1 MNVRFVADQRR
12 YRTMSTDELRES
24 FLVTD
29 LFQKGQIQLHYID
42 IDRTVIG
49 GAMPAGEKLTL
60 GTFKELASEYFAERR
75 EVGVIN
81 IGGNGAIGV
90 DGESFE
96 MARLDMLYIG
106 RESRQIE
113 FRSSEASNPA
123 RYYFL
128 SYPAHQS
135 HPTKKVTTEQA
146 NKVELGTDAEAN
158 KRTLYQAICPGVV
171 ESCQLVMGFTVVHE
185 GNVWNTMPP
194 HTHHRRSEIY
204 MYFGLDDDAR
214 VFHLMGEPSE
224 TRCLVM
230 QNQDAVISPSWSIHC
245 GAATSDYT
253 FVWCMGGENQEFTD
267 MDQVAMHELK

>member
-1 MNVRFVADQRR
+1 MNVRFVADRHR
-12 YRTMSTDELRES
+12 YRTMSADELRKS
-24 FLVTD
+24 FLVTG
-29 LFQKGQIQLHYID
+29 LFQKGEIQLHYID
-42 IDRTVIG
+42 VDRTVIG
-49 GAMPAGEKLTL
+49 GAMPGGEGLTL
-60 GTFKELASEYFAERR
+60 GTFKELASDYFAERR
-75 EVGVIN
+75 EIGVIN
-81 IGGNGAIGV
+81 IGGHGAISV
-90 DGESFE
+90 DGTSFE
-96 MARLDMLYIG
+96 LARLDMLYIG

-113 FRSSEASNPA
+113 FRNADASNPA

-128 SYPAHQS
+128 SYPAHQRY
-135 HPTKKVTTEQA
+135 PTKKVTTEQA
-146 NKVELGTDAEAN
+146 NKVELGSDAEAN

-171 ESCQLVMGFTVVHE
+171 ESCQIVMGFTVVHE

-214 VFHLMGEPSE
+214 MFHLMGEPSE

-230 QNQDAVISPSWSIHC
+230 QNQEAVISPSWSIHC

-267 MDQVAMHELK
+267 MDQVAMSELK